1 MSRRAVRR
9 SSVAPLFDMSAMM
22 ALMLGDAHNSF
33 LEFAGH
39 HLLTVAALAAL
50 FLPLLGP
57 LMDHH
62 FAERQPGHAHIY
74 LDGAAHEHLHS
85 YETYDHHLTSMAGGK
100 DEAEQAGTVVILT
113 DTHGLGSGPA
123 GTPAYLRATADLIL
137 QHEGDTNRFAFSG
150 RSVFLTDAALPT
162 PKQPPRA

>member
-1 MSRRAVRR
+1 
-9 SSVAPLFDMSAMM
+9 MM
-22 ALMLGDAHNSF
+22 AVMLGDAHNSF
-33 LEFAGH
+33 LEFASH
-39 HLLTVAALAAL
+39 HLLTAAALTAL

-62 FAERQPGHAHIY
+62 FAERQPGHTHIY
-74 LDGAAHEHLHS
+74 LDGPAHEHLHS
-85 YETYDHHLTSMAGGK
+85 YETYDHHLISTAGGN

-137 QHEGDTNRFAFSG
+137 QHEGHTNRFAFSG
-150 RSVFLTDAALPT
+150 GSEFLKGASIPA